1 MEAREDD
8 TVAAIGSKLDAADKA
23 VDAVLSAA
31 RDIAQ
36 GEVGMSTFSTA
47 CLALKEIASGLIPWT
62 KPTANRESNEIGSS
76 DDVAHSDDF
85 RSMRWFGITYSF
97 TPNQAAVMKVLYEH
111 WVKGVPE
118 IGQETLLLAIDPEA
132 PPDRLSMVFRNH
144 PAWMKVIISGR
155 SKGSYRLV
163 DGNKKI

>member
-1 MEAREDD
+1 MEAREDG

-23 VDAVLSAA
+23 VDAVLTAA

-36 GEVGMSTFSTA
+36 DEVGMSTFSTA
-47 CLALKEIASGLIPWT
+47 CQALQEIASGLIPWT
-62 KPTANRESNEIGSS
+62 KPPTDSVPGQNYNSEHTG
-76 DDVAHSDDF
+76 HSDDF
-85 RSMRWFGITYSF
+85 RSMRWFGAPYSF

-132 PPDRLSMVFRNH
+132 PPDRLNMVFRNH
-144 PAWMKVIISGR
+144 PAWMKMIISGR
-155 SKGSYRLV
+155 TKGSYRLV
-163 DGNKKI
+163 DGNEKN